1 MNMKEKYSDCVKKIS
16 QIIFEEIK
24 VKEDNLTYKI
34 FEIDTDILSL
44 LRAIGLEVMSMLLI
58 FLSSKAIDRVKKPAW
73 KIKRRPQIKYTTI
86 FGELKIESPYFWN
99 KKRRQGIRPIAE
111 FLGLKSG
118 KHSIGLTKAL
128 TDFGAEESFKQA
140 SLRFFEHYGF

>member
-1 MNMKEKYSDCVKKIS
+1 MKKKYFDCVKKVS

-24 VKEDNLTYKI
+24 TKEDNLPSKI

-58 FLSSKAIDRVKKPAW
+58 FLSSKAIERVKKPGW

-86 FGELKIESPYFWN
+86 FGELKI
-99 KKRRQGIRPIAE
+99 RLI
-111 FLGLKSG
+111 LC
-118 KHSIGLTKAL
+118 
-128 TDFGAEESFKQA
+128 
-140 SLRFFEHYGF
+140 